1 MENHCADQAYS
12 FNYTTINDSGPN
24 NGYEYVTSASNMN
37 GQNSP
42 TKFEYVVV
50 SDLLR
55 QTAFYNAQCGNFSS
69 SNPTG
74 FIARSQLKQDVF
86 NHEQGSVLSHWT
98 EYRDAQNDS
107 SNNIGAA
114 LESAIG
120 APGSSGGSF
129 AQNSG
134 DAAMNRI
141 AQATGV
147 EPCGGD
153 VTKNSS
159 QSCASCG
166 TINFSPYLSCN
177 GQPVPYCH

>member
-1 MENHCADQAYS
+1 MVISGTVSATVSGLASPLTANITINNRTNFAFTAANPTQLTGTNSITCYSGSNVNLPSPPAPGSIEGASCADQAYS

-50 SDLLR
+50 SDLLS

-74 FIARSQLKQDVF
+74 FIAGSQLNQDVF

-98 EYRDAQNDS
+98 EY
-107 SNNIGAA
+107 
-114 LESAIG
+114 
-120 APGSSGGSF
+120 
-129 AQNSG
+129 
-134 DAAMNRI
+134 
-141 AQATGV
+141 
-147 EPCGGD
+147 
-153 VTKNSS
+153 
-159 QSCASCG
+159 
-166 TINFSPYLSCN
+166 
-177 GQPVPYCH
+177 